1 MSRFR
6 SGKGK
11 GLYLNTDNSKIC
23 GVCSGV
29 ADYFNL
35 ETWIVRILAI
45 SFLLFSGGTVIL
57 AYFVA
62 SFILEPKPG
71 SKRTSRCNKRTSRK
85 DNENI
90 QDQNAKYRASVKDVW
105 KRSSSPSNALQ
116 HAESKFEA
124 MEDKLQ
130 KIESYVTSK
139 KYQLDKAFESL

>member
-6 SGKGK
+6 SGLGK

-23 GVCSGV
+23 GVCSGL

-45 SFLLFSGGTVIL
+45 SFLLFSGGTAAL

-71 SKRTSRCNKRTSRK
+71 SKTRRCNQQ
-85 DNENI
+85 ENRE
-90 QDQNAKYRASVKDVW
+90 QDQSFQDENAKYKASVKDVW
-105 KRSSSPSNALQ
+105 KRSSSPSSALQ
-116 HAESKFEA
+116 QAELKFEKI
-124 MEDKLQ
+124 ENKLQ
-130 KIESYVTSK
+130 NMEGYVTSK
-139 KYQLDKAFESL
+139 KYQLDKEFDKL